1 MEKITYKQAGVDVEA
16 GYEVV
21 RRIKHF
27 VKSTYTPGVIGEI
40 GFFGGFFKP
49 DFKKYNDPI
58 MVSGTDG
65 VGTKVKVSILLGKHD
80 TIGIDLV
87 AMSVNDILC
96 CGADPLFF
104 LDYIACNKVEP
115 AIIADIVKGIADG
128 CKECGCALLGGE
140 TAEMGDVYSP
150 GDYDLAGFAV
160 GIVDREKIID
170 GSKITNGQKIVGL
183 SSSGLHSNG
192 YSLARKVLI
201 TGNPE
206 DDRAILEEML
216 TPTRLYVDVMKKFKE
231 ANITINGIANITGGG
246 LPENVARLLP
256 KNSNAQIK
264 KDSWDKPAI
273 FQKIVETGLVEEK
286 EMYHA
291 FNMGIGMVMIIPE
304 DEISRIP
311 EGFVIGEI
319 IPGDQVV
326 EII

>member
-58 MVSGTDG
+58 LVSGTDG

-128 CKECGCALLGGE
+128 CRECGCALLGGE

-231 ANITINGIANITGGG
+231 ANITVNGIANITGGG

-319 IPGDQVV
+319 IPGDQAV